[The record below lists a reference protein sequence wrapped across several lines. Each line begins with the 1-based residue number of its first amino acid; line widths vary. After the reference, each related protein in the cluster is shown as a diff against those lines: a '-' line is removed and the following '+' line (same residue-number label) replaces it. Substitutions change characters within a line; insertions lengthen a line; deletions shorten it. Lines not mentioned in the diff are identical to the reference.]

1 MAGWQEFY
9 LGWELSI
16 EEVVAGIPNRI
27 YGSGKRVYKLISS
40 GTDTLPSIDDAFY
53 DPTTSTTY
61 PDIICTKK
69 TFTHEF
75 IEQGESNC
83 TTGRICTC
91 TYETPKDVRASATGG
106 SEDEVE
112 STWNGDTRIL
122 LVPGEDY
129 WTFYPNVNPGPIVW
143 ANDWDGHLIDQ
154 DIPIQIAT
162 GTFGRFFD
170 FTDFDDFT
178 DWLPTFASV
187 AGKLNNA
194 EYMGFPIGSV
204 LCNSFSK
211 NYVRNNRGRY
221 VHRVEVQFNWMIVPG
236 LDNDPWQCL
245 PNPHNNGEW
254 ERVVRG
260 TRSEGTG
267 QFASIDSGLYEYVNF
282 ETLDPDY
289 VP

>member
-1 MAGWQEFY
+1 MWQEFY
-9 LGWELSI
+9 LGWELNV
-16 EEVVAGIPNRI
+16 EEVTDTEPQRI
-27 YGSGKRVYKLISS
+27 YGTGTRVYKLISTGADS
-40 GTDTLPSIDDAFY
+40 LPVIGDAFY
-53 DPTTSTTY
+53 DPATTTTY

-69 TFTHEF
+69 SYTYEF
-75 IEQGESNC
+75 IEAGETNC
-83 TTGRICTC
+83 TTGKVCTI
-91 TYETPKDVRASATGG
+91 TYETPKEVRGSSSGG

-112 STWNGDTRIL
+112 SVWSGDTRIL

-154 DIPIQIAT
+154 DIPVQTAT
-162 GTFGRFFD
+162 GTFGKFID
-170 FTDFDDFT
+170 FYDFNDFIA
-178 DWLPTFASV
+178 WLPTFAAT
-187 AGKLNNA
+187 AGHINDA

-221 VHRVEVQFNWMIVPG
+221 VHRVEVQFNWLIVPG
-236 LDNDPWQCL
+236 LEHDAWQCL

-267 QFASIDSGLYEYVNF
+267 QFASIDSGLYEYADF
-282 ETLDPDY
+282 TDLEP
-289 VP
+289 